1 MSDSPQSRVPFDAAE
16 RDPVSDPE
24 PPVPPLPEPDPG
36 VFHHEP
42 GEPPAQPEVPQISAM
57 QTPEKDPA

>member
-1 MSDSPQSRVPFDAAE
+1 MQPSRTPFNAAE

-24 PPVPPLPEPDPG
+24 PPAPTLPEPDPG

-42 GEPPAQPEVPQISAM
+42 NQAPIQ
-57 QTPEKDPA
+57 PEKDRA

>member
-1 MSDSPQSRVPFDAAE
+1 MSSSTQPSRTPFNAPD
-16 RDPVSDPE
+16 RNIPLDPVSDPE

-42 GEPPAQPEVPQISAM
+42 NQAPAK
-57 QTPEKDPA
+57 PEKDCA